1 MYKVKFVHEVE
12 NERVRVIAKAK
23 EVDAYGSIGLTFDF
37 ESADSD
43 RMPIDVELTLDLVE
57 ELTSIADELLY
68 DEKYC
73 KELKF

>member
-1 MYKVKFVHEVE
+1 MYKVRFVYEIE
-12 NERVRVIAKAK
+12 NEKVRVVAKAK
-23 EVDAYGSIGLTFDF
+23 EVDAYGSIGLTFNF
-37 ESADSD
+37 ETTDSI
-43 RMPIDVELTLDLVE
+43 RMPVEVNLTMDLVE

>member
-1 MYKVKFVHEVE
+1 MYKVRFVHESE
-12 NERVRVIAKAK
+12 NEKVRVVAKAK
-23 EVDAYGSIGLTFDF
+23 EVDAYGSIGLTFNF
-37 ESADSD
+37 ETTDSI
-43 RMPIDVELTLDLVE
+43 RMPVEVNLTMDLVE

>member
-1 MYKVKFVHEVE
+1 MYKVKFVHEIE
-12 NERVRVIAKAK
+12 NEKIRVVAKAK
-23 EVDAYGSIGLTFDF
+23 EVDAYGAVGLKFDF
-37 ESADSD
+37 ETADST
-43 RMPIDVELTLDLVE
+43 RMPVEVNLTMDLIE

>member
-1 MYKVKFVHEVE
+1 MYKVRFVHEIE
-12 NERVRVIAKAK
+12 NEKVRVVAKAK
-23 EVDAYGSIGLTFDF
+23 EVDAYGSIGLTFNF
-37 ESADSD
+37 ETTDSI
-43 RMPIDVELTLDLVE
+43 RMPVEVNLTMDLVE